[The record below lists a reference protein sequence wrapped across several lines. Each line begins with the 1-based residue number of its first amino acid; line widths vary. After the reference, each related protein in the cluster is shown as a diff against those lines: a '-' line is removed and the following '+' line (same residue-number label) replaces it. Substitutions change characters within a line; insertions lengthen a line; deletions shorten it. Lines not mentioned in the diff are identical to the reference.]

1 MNLPSLCCSLP
12 LAKRLKELGI
22 KQGES
27 LFIMRDDGGHVIL
40 NKKEDWDSNAD
51 FYISVFTASEIG
63 EMLPHGYVS
72 GMTVWADSEKKWVC
86 NWYYVD
92 SQEIA
97 KKSAYKEEI
106 PYNQP
111 IFGQTEADARAKML
125 IYLLENRL
133 IHLKE
138 QGIV

>member
-1 MNLPSLCCSLP
+1 MLLESLCCSLP

-63 EMLPHGYVS
+63 SLIGPEFEIRS
-72 GMTVWADSEKKWVC
+72 GGTYQGFVWASCRSNILIRENPHLHPPELTK
-86 NWYYVD
+86 
-92 SQEIA
+92 QT
-97 KKSAYKEEI
+97 
-106 PYNQP
+106 P
-111 IFGQTEADARAKML
+111 IINAETEADARAKML
-125 IYLLENRL
+125 I
-133 IHLKE
+133 HLKE